1 MSSANL
7 NNVYVGSNGRI
18 QLSGLS
24 SNIDFVDVVDQM
36 MKARRIPADNL
47 EKRIDSNDEKL
58 TALRELQDLVKNLQ
72 TSMNT
77 LYGAN
82 SFDGSKNSFSS
93 KQVFATSS
101 DGLASSLAT
110 VTASNKAVASNYTL
124 QIDQVAT
131 KHKVSGNTINA
142 NPGDT
147 LSTAQN
153 GSGTAIGT
161 GTFTVGSN
169 GKSAQVDVSAT
180 DTLQDVRDKINAVK
194 STTNVQATIVKVA
207 DGQSTLIMSSTKEG
221 AANQMTLSDDSGSIL
236 QNLGVLAADPNT
248 GLVGINTDN
257 EIQAG
262 LDASF
267 KLDGVTVTRS
277 SNTIDDLV
285 DGLTFDLYEASPSTT
300 INISVEQ
307 NLSSAKDAILGFVD
321 AYNAV
326 RSYINEKTYVDP
338 NTNEAGEGS
347 VLLGNSSVK
356 TIENDLQQILAST
369 PIRGGG
375 SSADDISVLA
385 QVGLTFKSASEVTS
399 DDKYSVSTLV
409 LDEKKLNESLINNPD
424 EVEKLFNFSSTTTN
438 PSLQVTSFGAATGGA
453 QYDFSVTK
461 DASGAITAAT
471 YTVGGVTKDA
481 TINGTSLLTEDGL
494 KIFYNGPD
502 GATQTGTITTSVG
515 IGAKLHFSMV
525 DMLDSNNGVM
535 TNAIDSLE
543 TQNTSY
549 QEKIDKIDSR
559 ITSQREVMMN
569 KFINMETQLAKL
581 KNVQSSLDELMA
593 AGKNNNN

>member
-7 NNVYVGSNGRI
+7 NNIYVGSNGRI

-24 SNIDFVDVVDQM
+24 SNIDFVNVVDQM

-47 EKRIDSNDEKL
+47 EKRIESNDEKL
-58 TALRELQDLVKNLQ
+58 TSLRELQDLVKNLQ
-72 TSMNT
+72 TSINT

-82 SFDGSKNSFSS
+82 SFDGSKNSFAS
-93 KQVFATSS
+93 KQVFASSS
-101 DGLASSLAT
+101 DGKASSLAS

-124 QIDQVAT
+124 EIDQIAT
-131 KHKVSGNTINA
+131 KHKLSADTVNINP
-142 NPGDT
+142 NET

-161 GTFTVGSN
+161 GTFTIGSN
-169 GKSAQVDVSAT
+169 GQSAQVDVSDT
-180 DTLQDVRDKINAVK
+180 DSLLDVRDKINAVK
-194 STTNVQATIVKVA
+194 STTGVQATIVKVA
-207 DGQSTLIMSSTKEG
+207 DGQSTLILSSTKEG
-221 AANQMTLSDDSGSIL
+221 AANQMTLSDDSGSVL
-236 QNLGVLAADPNT
+236 QNLGVLAADPDT
-248 GLVGINTDN
+248 GEVGINTNN

-262 LDASF
+262 LDASL
-267 KLDGVTVTRS
+267 KLDGVAVTRS

-285 DGLTFDLYEASPSTT
+285 DGITFDLYEASPSTT

-307 NLSSAKDAILGFVD
+307 NLSAAKDAILGFVD

-326 RSYINEKTYVDP
+326 REYINEKTYVDP
-338 NTNEAGEGS
+338 NTQKAEEGS
-347 VLLGNSSVK
+347 VLLGNSAVK
-356 TIENDLQQILAST
+356 TIESDLQQMLAST
-369 PIRGGG
+369 PTRGGA
-375 SSADDISVLA
+375 SSPDDISVLA
-385 QVGLTFKSASEVTS
+385 QIGLTFKSANEVTS

-409 LDEKKLNESLINNPD
+409 LDEAKLNETLINKPE

-461 DASGAITAAT
+461 DANGAITAAT

-481 TINGTSLLTEDGL
+481 TINGSSLLTDDGL

-502 GATQTGTITTSVG
+502 DATQTGTITTSVG
-515 IGAKLHFSMV
+515 IGAKLHFTMV
-525 DMLDSNNGVM
+525 DMLDSESGVM
-535 TNAIDSLE
+535 TNAIGSLE
-543 TQNTSY
+543 TQNTNY

-559 ITSQREVMMN
+559 ITNQREVMMN
-569 KFINMETQLAKL
+569 KFINMETQLAKF
-581 KNVQSSLDELMA
+581 KNIQSSLEELMA
-593 AGKNNNN
+593 AGKQDN